1 MLQSSAAQ
9 ITVISSKMIINLSI
23 VHCCNVHLLL
33 RGTVCGYAWYWNFW
47 ASKRWAVICLTH
59 RKVYYINFP
68 VSRLGWD
75 VWVLMLSHH
84 ESRSQRW
91 GPVITDIVCH
101 AVPLLPPLAAKRI
114 RLWKSHLERRQY
126 QGCMSSCERFI
137 WKFMFVWW
145 LFSILSS

>member
-33 RGTVCGYAWYWNFW
+33 RGTVCGYAWYWHFW
-47 ASKRWAVICLTH
+47 VSKRWAVICLAH

-68 VSRLGWD
+68 VSQLGWD
-75 VWVLMLSHH
+75 VWVLMLSLHG
-84 ESRSQRW
+84 SCSQRW
-91 GPVITDIVCH
+91 GSVITDIVCH
-101 AVPLLPPLAAKRI
+101 AVPWLPPLAAERM
-114 RLWKSHLERRQY
+114 RLWKSHLKNGISTEDVWVAV
-126 QGCMSSCERFI
+126 RFI
-137 WKFMFVWW
+137 WKVMFVWL